1 MFPSAIIKKKKKDE
15 VPFESINMGGL
26 PVMKAKSAGEM
37 PVMKAKDFKS
47 PEFEGIDMEK
57 LKSPEFKG
65 IDMEKL
71 KSPEFKGIDMEK
83 LKSPDA
89 SDMLKLELKLKDA
102 KKKPSGE
109 TEYNAVSEDGEK
121 FEVEKDSKGMWKES
135 GVSKEKYL
143 RAIGKLKKK

>member
-47 PEFEGIDMEK
+47 PEFE
-57 LKSPEFKG
+57 G

>member
-26 PVMKAKSAGEM
+26 PMVKAKSAGEM
-37 PVMKAKDFKS
+37 PVMKAKDF
-47 PEFEGIDMEK
+47 
-57 LKSPEFKG
+57 KSPEFKG

>member
-26 PVMKAKSAGEM
+26 PMVKAKEPKENKM
-37 PVMKAKDFKS
+37 
-47 PEFEGIDMEK
+47 EGIKDSK
-57 LKSPEFKG
+57 PTDLKG

-71 KSPEFKGIDMEK
+71 MKDSSDMPK
-83 LKSPDA
+83 AKTNDA